1 MGRKERARGGGAQRA
16 GRKRKRRVIADS
28 SSSSGEDDEDG
39 EGDGV
44 GGSMRNE
51 LRAGRQVRQRRGDDG
66 GRDNAGCARRHQEGA
81 VEARGSLGGGGK
93 RGVEE

>member
-1 MGRKERARGGGAQRA
+1 MRKSAGEEERQ
-16 GRKRKRRVIADS
+16 
-28 SSSSGEDDEDG
+28 DD

-44 GGSMRNE
+44 GRSMSNE

-66 GRDNAGCARRHQEGA
+66 GGDSAGGARRHQEGA
-81 VEARGSLGGGGK
+81 VEARGSLRGGGK